1 MIDAGVT
8 ELFRPRE
15 IARSRGEDGPHSA
28 VTKVLP
34 FSDTDTVSSEVLECF
49 ECFEL
54 MSMTSDSSEFKV
66 ALLDLLGCIMIVCG
80 AN

>member
-1 MIDAGVT
+1 VIDAGVT

-49 ECFEL
+49 EL